1 MRVYALEVDGTC
13 EVIEFLDERLQE
25 SLAADLRSIILHIAA
40 HGFRT
45 PRNWYRRLVGWPNQ
59 WEVRKGRHRLLGFVD
74 GEMLILCLQRLKKG
88 QELPAGDF
96 ARVARLQEAWLDER
110 DTPGAGT

>member
-1 MRVYALEVDGTC
+1 MDTHCPLRLRPLAEGRALRVYALEVDGTC

-45 PRNWYRRLVGWPNQ
+45 PRNWYRRLGS
-59 WEVRKGRHRLLGFVD
+59 RRR
-74 GEMLILCLQRLKKG
+74 RR
-88 QELPAGDF
+88 PAGHEATRSHRF
-96 ARVARLQEAWLDER
+96 HGRL
-110 DTPGAGT
+110 